1 MAIIITPAYVL
12 ALAHD
17 QNNPHIAY
25 QTWVRDRVAA
35 DITVSSETAEG
46 PKDAPLRPDTH
57 EFWQA
62 DVLPATWRIDLGQ
75 PRAVDYVGI
84 AGHTLGS
91 AVRNF
96 LSLPGTAGNFASS
109 PDATP
114 LDITGDIDLRCEVA
128 PDDWTL
134 ATRQTFISKYL
145 TTGNQR
151 SYWFYIDETAGTLR
165 INLSDDGVTAVIK
178 SSTVVPG
185 FTNGSRHWVRVTV
198 DVDNGASGYDVKFY
212 TSDDGVNWTQ
222 LGSTVTTATATSFF
236 NSTALLD
243 VGVDGAGSNRLKGK
257 VYRAQVLN
265 GIDGPIV
272 FDANFSDQ
280 AAGTLSFKESSSNA
294 ATVTI
299 NQSGSPQAEI
309 IKPAPAT
316 LLVEHSPDNSA
327 WTPFASALAPVTDA
341 PILFLDV
348 SLSRRYW
355 RITLTGVGDP
365 PKIAVIYIGEVL
377 VVQRSIYGG
386 HSPAVLSRDTTL
398 YQNMSDGG
406 QFLGQYV
413 KRRGV
418 NGNVSLRHL
427 KAGWYRANFDPF
439 VKAAREFPFFFAWR
453 PVDWPLEVAYG
464 WADADIRPSNMGI
477 RDLMQVNFDFKGV
490 GYAD

>member
-1 MAIIITPAYVL
+1 MPIIITPAYVL
-12 ALAHD
+12 ALALD

-25 QTWVRDRVAA
+25 QTWVRDRAPAA
-35 DITVSSETAEG
+35 ITVSTETAQG

-62 DVLPATWRIDLGQ
+62 DVLPATWVIDLG
-75 PRAVDYVGI
+75 AAKDVDYVGI
-84 AGHTLGS
+84 AGHTIGS
-91 AVRNF
+91 
-96 LSLPGTAGNFASS
+96 
-109 PDATP
+109 
-114 LDITGDIDLRCEVA
+114 
-128 PDDWTL
+128 
-134 ATRQTFISKYL
+134 
-145 TTGNQR
+145 
-151 SYWFYIDETAGTLR
+151 
-165 INLSDDGVTAVIK
+165 
-178 SSTVVPG
+178 
-185 FTNGSRHWVRVTV
+185 
-198 DVDNGASGYDVKFY
+198 SG
-212 TSDDGVNWTQ
+212 
-222 LGSTVTTATATSFF
+222 
-236 NSTALLD
+236 
-243 VGVDGAGSNRLKGK
+243 
-257 VYRAQVLN
+257 
-265 GIDGPIV
+265 
-272 FDANFSDQ
+272 
-280 AAGTLSFKESSSNA
+280 
-294 ATVTI
+294 ATV
-299 NQSGSPQAEI
+299 
-309 IKPAPAT
+309 K
-316 LLVEHSPDNSA
+316 VEHSPDNIV
-327 WTPFASALAPVTDA
+327 WTDFASDLAPVTDA

-418 NGNVSLRHL
+418 NGRVSLRHL